1 MHPGLITRPNCALFY
16 DTPPSLALFNFA
28 NYVCMEI
35 FPEHGI
41 GSTLLQSMD
50 PVFSVFCC
58 CFGKC
63 SVSPPSVMARV
74 GFGVGLG
81 SMGVGYLLWG
91 ACVHYP
97 HLKLKMSDV
106 IPPNEV
112 VSYPGDQPWHV
123 PFPSP
128 PGTPN
133 NDPTSSGSESDNIDP
148 LKKIAEVKHHL

>member
-1 MHPGLITRPNCALFY
+1 MVLARHCCSPWTQSSVSSVAAL
-16 DTPPSLALFNFA
+16 AG
-28 NYVCMEI
+28 V
-35 FPEHGI
+35 
-41 GSTLLQSMD
+41 
-50 PVFSVFCC
+50 
-58 CFGKC
+58 

-81 SMGVGYLLWG
+81 SIGVGYLLWG

-106 IPPNEV
+106 IPPNDV

-128 PGTPN
+128 LGLQ
-133 NDPTSSGSESDNIDP
+133 SDVIR
-148 LKKIAEVKHHL
+148 K